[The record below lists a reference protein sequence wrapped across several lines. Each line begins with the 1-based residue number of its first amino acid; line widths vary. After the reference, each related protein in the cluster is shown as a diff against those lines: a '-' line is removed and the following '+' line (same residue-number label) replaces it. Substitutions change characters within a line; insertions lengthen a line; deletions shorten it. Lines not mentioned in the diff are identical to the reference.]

1 MSRGRLHVSQ
11 CVRAA
16 SLHSSILIGSSGTS
30 KSGIAR
36 FVRAL
41 RVVERRGLGAEVR
54 GRGGG
59 GATDAATVAAVAV
72 GAAAVVAVLLV
83 GAAKPADS
91 ASVMV
96 IAPLAAD
103 AVGADVGAIGRSTGS
118 TGALELVVDADEAV
132 PTSVELWMRSV
143 LACTAAA
150 VGVPLTAVV
159 GAHSI
164 FGVAPGSVTN
174 LTPSGMNLSWWMMI
188 VME

>member
-1 MSRGRLHVSQ
+1 MGWRCEQRAPV

-72 GAAAVVAVLLV
+72 GAAVVAVLLV

-143 LACTAAA
+143 LAWTAAA

-174 LTPSGMNLSWWMMI
+174 LTPSGMNLS
-188 VME
+188 